1 MNTQKHMPDK
11 STVAQRHWLWQVAA
25 LALFLGA
32 ILGASLRAQE
42 NFRKNNIFPN
52 RNGVPPVEYAKQ
64 VKRNNELQAEI
75 TRLNEDKR
83 QLTEAYSGG
92 EKVSTLKAELRDAK
106 AFAALTPVIG
116 PGVTVTL
123 NDVPP
128 AKRKTMGLAVDESN
142 IHDVDVFEVVNEL
155 RAAGAEAI
163 VINGQRLSAMSPI
176 RCVGNS
182 VLINTTPVGIPLR
195 ISAIGSKEALSS
207 ALTMNGGI
215 MDPENSRLALLDMI
229 SIVKEDEIKAP
240 AYSGPTVMRA
250 GKPQ

>member
-1 MNTQKHMPDK
+1 MNTQNHMQDK
-11 STVAQRHWLWQVAA
+11 ASLAQRHWLWQVAG

-32 ILGASLRAQE
+32 IMGASLRAQE

-64 VKRNNELQAEI
+64 VKRNNDLQAEI

-83 QLTEAYSGG
+83 KLTEAYSGG

-106 AFAALTPVIG
+106 AFAALTPVAG

-123 NDVPP
+123 NDVPA
-128 AKRKTMGLAVDESN
+128 AKRNAMGLAVDESN
-142 IHDVDVFEVVNEL
+142 IHDTDVFAVVNEL

-195 ISAIGSKEALSS
+195 ISAIGNRDGLYSGLR
-207 ALTMNGGI
+207 MNGGI
-215 MDPENSRLALLDMI
+215 MDPENSRLALLNMI
-229 SIVKEDEIKAP
+229 SIAKENEIKAP
-240 AYSGPTVMRA
+240 PYSGPTVMRA
-250 GKPQ
+250 AKSR

>member
-1 MNTQKHMPDK
+1 MNTQNHVQDK
-11 STVAQRHWLWQVAA
+11 ASIVQRHWLWQVTA

-52 RNGVPPVEYAKQ
+52 RNGVPQVEYNRQ
-64 VKRNNELQAEI
+64 VKANTALQAEI
-75 TRLNEDKR
+75 KRLNEEKR
-83 QLTEAYSGG
+83 KLTEGYSGG
-92 EKVSTLKAELRDAK
+92 AKVATLKAELRDTM
-106 AFAALTPVIG
+106 AFAALTPIVG
-116 PGVTVTL
+116 PGVTITL

-163 VINGQRLSAMSPI
+163 VINGQRLSAVSPI

-182 VLINTTPVGIPLR
+182 VLINATPVGMPLR
-195 ISAIGSKEALSS
+195 ISAIGNRDGLYSS
-207 ALTMNGGI
+207 IMMNGGI
-215 MDPENSRLALLDMI
+215 MDPENSRLALLNMI
-229 SIVKEDEIKAP
+229 SITKEKEIRAP
-240 AYSGPTVMRA
+240 AYSGPTALRA
-250 GKPQ
+250 GRPQ

>member
-1 MNTQKHMPDK
+1 MQDK
-11 STVAQRHWLWQVAA
+11 STVAQRHWLWQVAG

-52 RNGVPPVEYAKQ
+52 RNGVPPAEYAKQ
-64 VKRNNELQAEI
+64 VKRNNDLQAEI
-75 TRLNEDKR
+75 ARLNVDK
-83 QLTEAYSGG
+83 QKLTEAYSGG
-92 EKVSTLKAELRDAK
+92 AKVSTLKSELRDAK
-106 AFAALTPVIG
+106 AFAALTPVVG

-123 NDVPP
+123 TDVPA

-163 VINGQRLSAMSPI
+163 VINGQRLSAVSPI

-182 VLINTTPVGIPLR
+182 VLINTTPVGIPLH
-195 ISAIGSKEALSS
+195 ISAIGNREALYSG
-207 ALTMNGGI
+207 LRINGGI
-215 MDPENSRLALLDMI
+215 MDPESSRLALLSMI
-229 SIVKEDEIKAP
+229 SITKEDSLTAP
-240 AYSGPTVMRA
+240 PYSGPTAMRA
-250 GKPQ
+250 GKAQ